1 MQHLLTQQGPG
12 VYAALA
18 GGGGSIF
25 VCGDGA
31 HMAKAVHAVLIDL
44 FCAHGGLAANDAA
57 AQLAAM
63 TTERRY
69 VRDVWS

>member
-1 MQHLLTQQGPG
+1 MQHLLTQQGAG

-18 GGGGSIF
+18 GGRGSIF

-31 HMAKAVHAVLIDL
+31 HMAKAVHAALVDL
-44 FCAHGGLAANDAA
+44 FCTHGGLAADDAA

-63 TTERRY
+63 NTEHRY